1 MAANE
6 SILVVED
13 NREMRAFVRD
23 VLQGR
28 GFRVTEAYSG
38 WKALQLAESAPPD
51 VLLLD
56 WQLPD
61 ITGLDVLRALR
72 SGGCQA
78 PAILMTAFGSEE
90 LAIVALR
97 LGVRDYLPKPFTEE
111 ELLKSVGVALIETR
125 LRRERDMLLT
135 QLTQAARWLD
145 EYTQSVTRIKTY
157 LAKLAFLTDELKQGR
172 GENWMTRIEEARSH
186 IRQIAEAVENLPFA
200 PKR

>member
-6 SILVVED
+6 FILIVED

-72 SGGCQA
+72 AGGCQA

-97 LGVRDYLPKPFTEE
+97 LGVRDYLHKPFTEE
-111 ELLKSVGVALIETR
+111 ELLKSVGMALIETR
-125 LRRERDMLLT
+125 LRRERDALLT
-135 QLTQAARWLD
+135 QQAQATRWLE
-145 EYTQSVTRIKTY
+145 EYARQVTHIKTF
-157 LAKLAFLTDELKQGR
+157 LAKLAYLTEELKRGR
-172 GENWMTRIEEARSH
+172 GENWLTRIEEARSH
-186 IRQIAEAVENLPFA
+186 IRQIAEAVESLPPA